1 MLPEERIKPYNIFER
16 EIMTLLRKIEAKRC
30 KRRLFSLG
38 NKVLVIPLEKRG
50 SCTSWSA
57 LCSRWV
63 GRDRGVLEGVHVWFG
78 SFSCCSMKCKISSW
92 NMRGLDDK
100 EKRQSIHKR
109 IFKPLN
115 AIREI
120 KELEKLVSTS
130 GGLTA

>member
-1 MLPEERIKPYNIFER
+1 
-16 EIMTLLRKIEAKRC
+16 MTLLRKIEAKRC

-100 EKRQSIHKR
+100 EKR
-109 IFKPLN
+109 
-115 AIREI
+115 
-120 KELEKLVSTS
+120 
-130 GGLTA
+130 